1 MTASSY
7 FDDRYYPYHGRLDG
21 ETGSGWG
28 PNTQEFHSR
37 TGYLQVDMGTIHI
50 VCAVAT
56 QGPIVRSDEWTSSY
70 ILRMSLD
77 EITWNTYQ
85 ENNTEKVHR
94 LY

>member
-7 FDDRYYPYHGRLDG
+7 YDSRYYPYYGRIDG
-21 ETGSGWG
+21 ETGYGWCPKTTQG
-28 PNTQEFHSR
+28 PR
-37 TGYLQVDMGTIHI
+37 TDYLQVDMGTIHF

-56 QGPIVRSDEWTSSY
+56 QGAKSRDDEWTSSY

-77 EITWNTYQ
+77 GITWNTYQ
-85 ENNTEKVHR
+85 ENNTEKVNR